1 MCNGRRCEIA
11 LASAL
16 LLLALMS
23 GCGKDNPSNVPPKD
37 NLPPIGEDRAAKTGK
52 DTPGADSTTSIVY
65 LQQNWNPSRSEEF
78 YFTSQGSQILPYNW
92 FLKLETASDQTLL
105 SDDWNLSKFGLLLQ
119 KKSKLNP
126 DGLPVGF
133 VKDDVKPVAYLGL
146 TCAAC
151 HTTQINYNNVGYRID
166 GGPSLSDVGGFLFA
180 VADALKATRDNPD
193 KLDRFAKALGM
204 SSASDKAALTKEL
217 AIVIDRR
224 DGYNT
229 RNFPPDAPPGFA
241 RVDAF
246 GAILNE
252 VFHEAAKITPTTPNP
267 VKANTEPANA
277 PVSYPCLWDTPQ
289 HDLVQWNGVAK
300 NEGLGALGR
309 NVGEVLGVFG
319 RFDVPDSQGITGYQ
333 STTQVQNLRSL
344 EEWITGLWSPLWP
357 TAIKTIDPAKRD
369 KGAALFA
376 ANCQKCHLD
385 IKRDDPKRT
394 VVAQMKAV
402 QTDNLMSVN
411 FTSRRGASGKLEG
424 AFLKYLPDSLHPER
438 FGADAGSDD
447 MLSQVVIGTIVG
459 SWKEAPK
466 DELAD
471 IEFKRRKKSVTGQ
484 MMPAGDSGPAYKARP
499 LNGVWATAPYLHNGS
514 VPTLYDL
521 LLAPDNRPKSFHV
534 GSREFDPDKVG
545 LKEVATGFL
554 YKTHDDKG
562 NPIPGNSNVGHTFG
576 ASLTSD
582 DDRWALV
589 EYLKSL

>member
-1 MCNGRRCEIA
+1 M
-11 LASAL
+11 
-16 LLLALMS
+16 LLALAS
-23 GCGKDNPSNVPPKD
+23 GCGKDNPSNVPATG

-52 DTPGADSTTSIVY
+52 DTPGANSTTSIVY

-78 YFTSQGSQILPYNW
+78 YFTSQGSQILPYDW
-92 FLKLETASDQTLL
+92 FLKLETATDQTLL
-105 SDDWNLSKFGLLLQ
+105 SADGNLSKFGLLLQ

-126 DGLPVGF
+126 DGLPVGL
-133 VKDDVKPVAYLGL
+133 VKDNVKPIAYLGL
-146 TCAAC
+146 DLRGLPHNADQLQQCRLPDRRRTFALGRQRLPVRRGRC
-151 HTTQINYNNVGYRID
+151 TQGDSRQSRQARPVRQGA
-166 GGPSLSDVGGFLFA
+166 G
-180 VADALKATRDNPD
+180 DALGERQDRTEQGAGDRHRSPRRLQHS
-193 KLDRFAKALGM
+193 KLPA
-204 SSASDKAALTKEL
+204 
-217 AIVIDRR
+217 RR
-224 DGYNT
+224 
-229 RNFPPDAPPGFA
+229 PSGFA

-252 VFHEAAKITPTTPNP
+252 VFHEAAKITPTTPDP

-300 NEGLGALGR
+300 NAGLGVLGR

-319 RFDVPDSQGITGYQ
+319 RFDIPESQGITGYQ

-357 TAIKTIDPAKRD
+357 TAIKAIDTAKRD

-376 ANCQKCHLD
+376 ANCKECHLD

-402 QTDNLMSVN
+402 KTDNLMSVN
-411 FTSRRGASGKLEG
+411 FTAEGAPTGKLEG

-471 IEFKRRKKSVTGQ
+471 IEFKRRKKSVTGL
-484 MMPAGDSGPAYKARP
+484 MVPAGDSGPAYKARP
-499 LNGVWATAPYLHNGS
+499 LNGVWATAPAYLHNGS

-521 LLAPDNRPKSFHV
+521 LLAPDKRPKSFHV

-562 NPIPGNSNVGHTFG
+562 NPIPGNSNVGHEHG
-576 ASLTSD
+576 AALTSD